1 MRKLLLLSAAV
12 LLLSTEAQAMC
23 RDDIKDLKPRIDRLK
38 NSEPQRYNLAQ
49 RWLGRAQEAEPGS
62 ELECS
67 NFIDRARKA
76 MIMPIDQAAN
86 CGANAG
92 ATYQARCAPGGN
104 MGGGGM
110 GGGGG
115 FAFGP
120 AGGGGGGGGGGGARG
135 APAAVPFTPPGS
147 VTSGST
153 SSGK

>member
-12 LLLSTEAQAMC
+12 MLLSTQAQAMC
-23 RDDIKDLKPRIDRLK
+23 RDDIKELKPRIDRLK
-38 NSEPQRYNLAQ
+38 NSEPQRYFLAE
-49 RWLGRAQEAEPGS
+49 RWWGRAVEAEPGS

-92 ATYQARCAPGGN
+92 ATYQARCAQGGN
-104 MGGGGM
+104 MGGGY
-110 GGGGG
+110 GGGG

-120 AGGGGGGGGGGGARG
+120 AGGGGGGGGG
-135 APAAVPFTPPGS
+135 APAPAPFVPPGS
-147 VTSGST
+147 VNSGST
-153 SSGK
+153 SPQR

>member
-1 MRKLLLLSAAV
+1 MRKLLLLSAAI

-23 RDDIKDLKPRIDRLK
+23 RDDIKELKPRIDRLK
-38 NSEPQRYNLAQ
+38 NSEPQRYNLAM
-49 RWLGRAQEAEPGS
+49 RWWGRAQEAEPGS

-86 CGANAG
+86 CGANNG

-104 MGGGGM
+104 MGGGY
-110 GGGGG
+110 GGGG

-120 AGGGGGGGGGGGARG
+120 MGAGGGGGGGGAA
-135 APAAVPFTPPGS
+135 APAPFTPPGS
-147 VTSGST
+147 VKSGS
-153 SSGK
+153 SSPEK

>member
-1 MRKLLLLSAAV
+1 MRKLLLLSAAIA
-12 LLLSTEAQAMC
+12 LLSTQAQAMC
-23 RDDIKDLKPRIDRLK
+23 RDDIKDLKPRVDRLK

-49 RWLGRAQEAEPGS
+49 RWLGRAQEAQPGS

-86 CGANAG
+86 CNANAG

-104 MGGGGM
+104 PAGGGF
-110 GGGGG
+110 GGGG

-120 AGGGGGGGGGGGARG
+120 AGGGGGGGGGA
-135 APAAVPFTPPGS
+135 AAAVPFTPPGS
-147 VTSGST
+147 LKSNP
-153 SSGK
+153 SSPEK

>member
-12 LLLSTEAQAMC
+12 LLLSTGAQAMC
-23 RDDIKDLKPRIDRLK
+23 RDDIKELKPRVDRLK
-38 NSEPQRYNLAQ
+38 NSEPQRYNLAM

-67 NFIDRARKA
+67 NFVERTRKV

-86 CGANAG
+86 CAANNG
-92 ATYQARCAPGGN
+92 ATYQARCDQGGGN
-104 MGGGGM
+104 MGGGY

-120 AGGGGGGGGGGGARG
+120 VGGGGGGGP
-135 APAAVPFTPPGS
+135 APVPFTPPGS
-147 VTSGST
+147 PNSGSA
-153 SSGK
+153 SPEK